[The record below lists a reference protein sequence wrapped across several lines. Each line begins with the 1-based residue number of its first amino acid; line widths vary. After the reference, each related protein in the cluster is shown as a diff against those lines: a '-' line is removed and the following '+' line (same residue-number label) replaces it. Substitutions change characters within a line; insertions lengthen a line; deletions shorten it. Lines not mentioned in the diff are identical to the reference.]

1 MFLTELTNIFALFV
15 NIIYIHNNC
24 SKDVYCLKNIS
35 NTKFIKHFSLSYS
48 LHPGF
53 FSTIILRNF
62 LKMDF
67 SNMQEEKQEFV
78 PFFNSDFSISS
89 LISWNNVMLTCYGM
103 SNLTL
108 QHNIVSLSH
117 SVLPPLKIF
126 HCEVSSSFLLL
137 LLWLL
142 RLSEMQVQ

>member
-35 NTKFIKHFSLSYS
+35 LSLSYS

-62 LKMDF
+62 FKMDF

-108 QHNIVSLSH
+108 QHNIFSLSH

-137 LLWLL
+137 LLLWLL